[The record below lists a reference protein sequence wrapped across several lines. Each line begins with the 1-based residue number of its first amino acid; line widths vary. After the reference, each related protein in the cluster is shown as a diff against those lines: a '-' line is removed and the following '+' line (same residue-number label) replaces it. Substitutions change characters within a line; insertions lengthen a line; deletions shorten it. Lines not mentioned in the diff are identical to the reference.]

1 VSSVVNG
8 INGTIFAYGQTSS
21 GKTHTMQGGG
31 DSIGVL
37 QLAAEEIFSLIEAND
52 SREYILRVAY
62 MEIYNENLRD
72 LLSADGNS
80 PVQIRE
86 DPKLG
91 VYIQCREEVIS
102 CFGDIQDC
110 LRRGE
115 QFRVVGAT
123 AMNERS
129 SRSHAIFRLTVRCA
143 LHKNSTMHARH
154 SCCCDR

>member
-1 VSSVVNG
+1 
-8 INGTIFAYGQTSS
+8 
-21 GKTHTMQGGG
+21 MQGG
-31 DSIGVL
+31 SESVGVL
-37 QLAAEEIFSLIEAND
+37 QLAAEEIFALIEATP
-52 SREYILRVAY
+52 SREFLLRVAY

-72 LLSADGNS
+72 LLSADGNA

-91 VYIQCREEVIS
+91 VYIQCGEQVIT
-102 CFGDIQDC
+102 CFGDIQEC

-129 SRSHAIFRLTVRCA
+129 SRSHAIFRLTVKRA
-143 LHKNSTMHARH
+143 
-154 SCCCDR
+154 SCRTN